1 MKITASNKRERNLLS
16 FKAFYFRFRGTPMPQ
31 TTIRYSIKPNGTVQE
46 IVEGIKGH
54 SCDTL
59 TKPIEEALGDVLT
72 HTHTP
77 DFYTEMPSSQKE
89 YIEYLEDHDWN

>member
-1 MKITASNKRERNLLS
+1 
-16 FKAFYFRFRGTPMPQ
+16 MPQ
-31 TTIRYSIKPNGTVQE
+31 TTIRYNIKPNGTVEE
-46 IVEGIKGH
+46 IVEGVKGH

-77 DFYTEMPSSQKE
+77 DFIQKC
-89 YIEYLEDHDWN
+89 LLLKKNTLNT

>member
-1 MKITASNKRERNLLS
+1 
-16 FKAFYFRFRGTPMPQ
+16 MPQ
-31 TTIRYSIKPNGTVQE
+31 TTIRYNIKPNGTVEE
-46 IVEGIKGH
+46 IVEGVKGH

-59 TKPIEEALGDVLT
+59 TKPIEESLGDVLT

-77 DFYTEMPSSQKE
+77 DFYTEMSSAQKE